1 MTNKD
6 AEKAFACATG
16 TPENG
21 HLQEGMSLRDQFAG
35 QALAAIGT
43 WAPNSPAGFNLNDSE
58 VRRERA
64 LWAYA
69 QADAMLA
76 ARATPQPDPV
86 REELAEALEDAREWM
101 SSVEMHLRDSA
112 VFKQSMQRIEAALSK
127 AREGQS

>member
-6 AEKAFACATG
+6 GGAAF
-16 TPENG
+16 PEMG
-21 HLQEGMSLRDQFAG
+21 GYYDPHQDQFVIEPTSGMSLRDYFAAKAMQG
-35 QALAAIGT
+35 QLDEGT
-43 WAPNSPAGFNLNDSE
+43 IE
-58 VRRERA
+58 HIVERA
-64 LWAYA
+64 YEI
-69 QADAMLA
+69 ADAMLA